1 MRRSTTLVC
10 SAALAFS
17 GLALGA
23 GSPASAAP
31 AAVVPAV
38 VSPAAVGQS
47 TVAAAPA
54 ALRAAKPSRK
64 DRFYRATT
72 RPGDRDR
79 SVTSIKHVRELQYR
93 LRWAGV
99 YGGSVNGV
107 YTARTAKAVK
117 KFQKR
122 HGLKRSG
129 VANTATWK
137 RLIQKTVRGKSKI
150 PKRCKSSG
158 WNACYDRRRHQVVLY
173 RNGTLW
179 NSWLVRGG
187 AASSKTRTGKFTV
200 FFRSKNHVSS
210 IYEAKMPYAQ
220 FFSGGQAFHA
230 SYLMMDPFVGHSHGC
245 VNLYIPDAKQLWAL
259 TSNKRLKVTVYG
271 AWS

>member
-1 MRRSTTLVC
+1 LSGALVAVGAASPAQAAP
-10 SAALAFS
+10 SAATVVA
-17 GLALGA
+17 
-23 GSPASAAP
+23 PASVP
-31 AAVVPAV
+31 AAVSA
-38 VSPAAVGQS
+38 
-47 TVAAAPA
+47 
-54 ALRAAKPSRK
+54 RAKASKK

-93 LRWAGV
+93 LRWAGA
-99 YGGSVNGV
+99 YGGAVNGV
-107 YTARTAKAVK
+107 YTARTKKAVK

-137 RLIQKTVRGKSKI
+137 VLIRTTVRGKSKI

-158 WNACYDRRRHQVVLY
+158 WNACYDRKRHQVVLY
-173 RNGTLW
+173 KNGTLW

-187 AASSKTRTGKFTV
+187 ASSSKTRTGSFSV
-200 FFRSKNHVSS
+200 FFRSKSHVSS
-210 IYEAKMPYAQ
+210 IYEAKMPFAQ

-245 VNLYIPDAKQLWAL
+245 VNMYIPDAKQLWAL
-259 TSNKRLKVTVYG
+259 TADKKLKVTVYG

>member
-1 MRRSTTLVC
+1 MLRFT
-10 SAALAFS
+10 AL
-17 GLALGA
+17 
-23 GSPASAAP
+23 ASAATLVVSGTLVALASSAP
-31 AAVVPAV
+31 AA
-38 VSPAAVGQS
+38 AAPQAS
-47 TVAAAPA
+47 ATVAASLAAAPTGA
-54 ALRAAKPSRK
+54 KTAKAKPSKK
-64 DRFYRATT
+64 DRFFRATT

-99 YGGSVNGV
+99 YGGSVNGT
-107 YTARTAKAVK
+107 YTARTKKAVK

-129 VANTATWK
+129 VATTATWK
-137 RLIQKTVRGKSKI
+137 VLIAKTVRGKSSI

-158 WNACYDRRRHQVVLY
+158 WNACYDRKRHQVVLY
-173 RNGTLW
+173 KNGTLW

-187 AASSKTRTGKFTV
+187 AASSKTRTGSFTV
-200 FFRSKNHVSS
+200 FFRSKSHVSS

-245 VNLYIPDAKQLWAL
+245 VNMYIPDAKQLWAL
-259 TSNKRLKVTVYG
+259 TADKKLKVTVYG

>member
-1 MRRSTTLVC
+1 MLRFTTLVS
-10 SAALAFS
+10 SAALVLA
-17 GLALGA
+17 GTALGA
-23 GSPASAAP
+23 ASTAGATTSTASA
-31 AAVVPAV
+31 
-38 VSPAAVGQS
+38 
-47 TVAAAPA
+47 VATQAAPSTA
-54 ALRAAKPSRK
+54 ATALRAAKPSQK

-122 HGLKRSG
+122 VGLKRSG
-129 VANTATWK
+129 VASTATWK
-137 RLIQKTVRGKSKI
+137 RLIQKTVRGKSSI

-158 WNACYDRRRHQVVLY
+158 WNICYDRKRHQVVLY
-173 RNGTLW
+173 KNGTLW
-179 NSWLVRGG
+179 NSWLARSGM
-187 AASSKTRTGKFTV
+187 ASAKTRTGKFTV
-200 FFRSKNHVSS
+200 FYRSKNHVSS
-210 IYEAKMPYAQ
+210 IYESKMPYAQ

-259 TSNKRLKVTVYG
+259 TADKPLKVTIYG
-271 AWS
+271 AWD

>member
-1 MRRSTTLVC
+1 MLRLTALVSSATLVLS
-10 SAALAFS
+10 SALVAV
-17 GLALGA
+17 
-23 GSPASAAP
+23 ASAAP
-31 AAVVPAV
+31 A
-38 VSPAAVGQS
+38 
-47 TVAAAPA
+47 TAAPA
-54 ALRAAKPSRK
+54 AASTAAPTGVPASLARAKASKK

-99 YGGSVNGV
+99 YGGAVNGT
-107 YTARTAKAVK
+107 YTARTEKAVK

-122 HGLKRSG
+122 VGLKRTG

-137 RLIQKTVRGKSKI
+137 RLIQKTVRGKSSI

-158 WNACYDRRRHQVVLY
+158 WHACYDRNRHQVVLY
-173 RNGTLW
+173 KNGTLW

-187 AASSKTRTGKFTV
+187 ASSSKTRTGSFSV
-200 FFRSKNHVSS
+200 FFRSKSHVSS

-245 VNLYIPDAKQLWAL
+245 VNMYIPDAKQLWAL
-259 TSNKRLKVTVYG
+259 TANKKLKVTVYG